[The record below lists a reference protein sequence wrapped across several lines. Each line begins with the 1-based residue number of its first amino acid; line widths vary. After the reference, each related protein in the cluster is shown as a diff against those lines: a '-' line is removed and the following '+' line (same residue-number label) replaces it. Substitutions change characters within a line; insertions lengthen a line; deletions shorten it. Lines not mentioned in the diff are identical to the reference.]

1 MGRVRVGVLGATT
14 VTVDGNPVHLTPRT
28 VRLLL
33 RLVAAEGEAFTASRL
48 FLDLWPPP
56 VGQVGRGERNEVQ
69 KRVLELR
76 RKMEPGQPGD
86 AACLLITERVLATKY
101 PESAYRLVMG
111 HEQLDYLEFMDLV
124 NRATHAPPAT
134 AVAQLTKALELWRGT
149 PLADVA
155 GQDFAAPLVLRLR
168 ALHKTAREEL
178 VKNLTE
184 LGHPDLALPAAEG
197 LAADFPDDDEIG
209 LTLRSLR
216 ERLRAQHADDVLR
229 REFPGLRVELV
240 VRRGDLFDQDDAN
253 LAIGFGDTFDTATE
267 GDAIVSRGSV
277 QGQLLERVYG
287 GDRKRLDA
295 ELTRGLQGV
304 KLIALES
311 SQAKPRGKR
320 RRFPVGTVV
329 PLPLDGRRVFAFAH
343 CRQDLD
349 LVTHSTPEE
358 LRLALEQ
365 VWASVRQHGLL
376 KPVAIP
382 LAGAGLARV
391 ADLTREQLMI
401 MIIDTFV
408 KSCRD
413 LRCTPELRIVL
424 RPSDMERIRISDV
437 ARFVEAL
444 DQNGREPQ

>member
-1 MGRVRVGVLGATT
+1 MGRVRVGVLGVTT
-14 VTVDGNPVHLTPRT
+14 VTLDGESIHLTPRT

-33 RLVAAEGEAFTASRL
+33 RLVVAEGEAVTASQL

-56 VGQVGRGERNEVQ
+56 LVGQVGRGERNEVQ

-76 RKMEPGQPGD
+76 RKMEPGQPPG
-86 AACLLITERVLATKY
+86 AARLLLTERVLATKY
-101 PESAYRLVMG
+101 TQSAYRLVMG

-134 AVAQLTKALELWRGT
+134 AVALLTRALELWRGT
-149 PLADVA
+149 PLADVG
-155 GQDFAAPLVLRLR
+155 GQGFAVPLVLRLQS
-168 ALHKTAREEL
+168 LHKTAREEL
-178 VKNLTE
+178 VRNLTE
-184 LGHPDLALPAAEG
+184 LGHPDLALPTAEG
-197 LAADFPDDDEIG
+197 LAADFPDDDEAG
-209 LTLRSLR
+209 RTLRSLR
-216 ERLRAQHADDVLR
+216 ERLRAQHAGDVLR

-253 LAIGFGDTFDTATE
+253 LAIGFGDTFDTATQ

-304 KLIALES
+304 EPVALES

-320 RRFPVGTVV
+320 RRFAVGTVV

-349 LVTHSTPEE
+349 LVTRSTP
-358 LRLALEQ
+358 RAPDIAQ
-365 VWASVRQHGLL
+365 
-376 KPVAIP
+376 K
-382 LAGAGLARV
+382 
-391 ADLTREQLMI
+391 I
-401 MIIDTFV
+401 M
-408 KSCRD
+408 
-413 LRCTPELRIVL
+413 
-424 RPSDMERIRISDV
+424 
-437 ARFVEAL
+437 
-444 DQNGREPQ
+444 

>member
-1 MGRVRVGVLGATT
+1 MPQNPARLFLVTPWYDRITELSCFNIHAGISPPGREAVLRIPSAGPDCLEISVGRVRVGVLGVTT
-14 VTVDGNPVHLTPRT
+14 VTLDGESIHLTPRT

-33 RLVAAEGEAFTASRL
+33 RLVVAEGEAVTASQL

-56 VGQVGRGERNEVQ
+56 LVGQVGRGERNEVQ

-76 RKMEPGQPGD
+76 RKMEPGQPPG
-86 AACLLITERVLATKY
+86 AARLLLTERVLATKY
-101 PESAYRLVMG
+101 TQSAYRLVMG

-134 AVAQLTKALELWRGT
+134 AVALLTRALELWRGT
-149 PLADVA
+149 PLADVG
-155 GQDFAAPLVLRLR
+155 GQGFAVPLVLRLQS
-168 ALHKTAREEL
+168 LHKTAREEL
-178 VKNLTE
+178 VRNLTE
-184 LGHPDLALPAAEG
+184 LGHPDLALPTAEG
-197 LAADFPDDDEIG
+197 LAADFPDDDEAG
-209 LTLRSLR
+209 RTLRSLR
-216 ERLRAQHADDVLR
+216 ERLRAQHAGDVLR

-253 LAIGFGDTFDTATE
+253 LAIGFGDTFDTATQ

-304 KLIALES
+304 EPVALES

-320 RRFPVGTVV
+320 RRFAVGTVV

-349 LVTHSTPEE
+349 LVTRSTP
-358 LRLALEQ
+358 RAPDIAQ
-365 VWASVRQHGLL
+365 
-376 KPVAIP
+376 K
-382 LAGAGLARV
+382 
-391 ADLTREQLMI
+391 I
-401 MIIDTFV
+401 M
-408 KSCRD
+408 
-413 LRCTPELRIVL
+413 
-424 RPSDMERIRISDV
+424 
-437 ARFVEAL
+437 
-444 DQNGREPQ
+444 